1 MITHQESIHS
11 LIYINTF
18 EFKVIYTYLF
28 SNYYLILSP
37 MEDKFSKFSQ
47 VSLLDQTDDDHSSNS
62 EPDIYT
68 FTAPQAYISDS
79 SFQSFNPK
87 RFY

>member
-1 MITHQESIHS
+1 
-11 LIYINTF
+11 
-18 EFKVIYTYLF
+18 
-28 SNYYLILSP
+28 

-68 FTAPQAYISDS
+68 FPAPHAYISDS